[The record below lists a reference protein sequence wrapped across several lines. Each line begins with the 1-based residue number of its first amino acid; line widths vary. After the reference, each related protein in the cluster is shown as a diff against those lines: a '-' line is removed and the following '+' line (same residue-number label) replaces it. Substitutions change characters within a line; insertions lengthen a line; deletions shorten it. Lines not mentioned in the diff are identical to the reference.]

1 MKSWIKY
8 FTISFSLLTSL
19 TLAWVLVK
27 WDDPR
32 SFYEVIWD
40 YPTVRLYF
48 LISASTFTTLNIFR
62 LVERR
67 LTKEASFIWTRNTN
81 AMYGYLFGT
90 VVYFTLGLFV
100 FDLYPRVLGLSIP
113 IVLTNIGFNLN
124 GVKIKEELNRRR
136 VLVIAN
142 IVVLAFWS
150 MTSIYL
156 AIDLEY
162 KKGYIE
168 EAKTN
173 LKKID
178 NQHLQRIDSLW
189 TVFSN
194 KRDYFDN
201 DSLEA
206 IIIAQLRLHQ
216 EFSKYRETSD
226 YIEYSHVDYLWNY
239 TQMRTM
245 LLVGLLMVVLLN
257 GVYLIYLFR
266 DSKATTHNSVHVP

>member
-8 FTISFSLLTSL
+8 FTISFSLLISL
-19 TLAWVLVK
+19 TLAWVLVR

-32 SFYEVIWD
+32 SFYTVIWD

-62 LVERR
+62 LVERT
-67 LTKEASFIWTRNTN
+67 LTREVSFIWTRNTN
-81 AMYGYLFGT
+81 AMYGYLLGT
-90 VVYFTLGLFV
+90 VIYFTFCLFV
-100 FDLYPRVLGLSIP
+100 FDMYPRVLGLIIP
-113 IVLTNIGFNLN
+113 IVLTNIGFNLSS
-124 GVKIKEELNRRR
+124 VKIKEEWNRRR

-162 KKGYIE
+162 KKSYIE
-168 EAKTN
+168 EAKAN

-178 NQHLQRIDSLW
+178 NHHLQRIDSLW

-194 KRDYFDN
+194 KREYLDN

-206 IIIAQLRLHQ
+206 IMIAQLRLHQ
-216 EFSKYRETSD
+216 EFSKYRETND

-239 TQMRTM
+239 SQMRTM

-266 DSKATTHNSVHVP
+266 DS